1 MISVV
6 YIIDTWNKNVENA
19 QRKWKDIE
27 NRKMMETENMKNVLY
42 IHTHDSGRILS
53 PYGYKTPTPKMED
66 FAGEAAVFRN
76 AYCAGPTCSPSRAA
90 MLTGTYPHQ
99 TGMLGLAQRGF
110 SMTAADIWCS
120 ILTGTDTTLL
130 CAEFSMKWDGIWIWK
145 TEPEGSGTKR
155 SLPVT
160 ARAFARRIW

>member
-76 AYCAGPTCSPSRAA
+76 AYCAGPTCSPK
-90 MLTGTYPHQ
+90 
-99 TGMLGLAQRGF
+99 F
-110 SMTAADIWCS
+110 WC
-120 ILTGTDTTLL
+120 
-130 CAEFSMKWDGIWIWK
+130 W
-145 TEPEGSGTKR
+145 
-155 SLPVT
+155 
-160 ARAFARRIW
+160 